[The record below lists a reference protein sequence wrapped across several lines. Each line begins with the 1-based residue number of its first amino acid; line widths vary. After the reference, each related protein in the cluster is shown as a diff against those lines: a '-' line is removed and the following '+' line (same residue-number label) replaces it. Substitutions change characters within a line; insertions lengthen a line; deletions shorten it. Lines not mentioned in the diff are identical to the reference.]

1 MAVGGGTAVVGAYLD
16 DPACPASPSCNSGAA
31 HVFELGPAGWVAAGT
46 LVPADAA
53 AYDQFGHSVSISGDR
68 IAVGSHQDGDA
79 GTSSGAAYV
88 FARSGSQWLEE
99 AKLVAPDGAAQDQ
112 LGRAVAIAGER
123 VLAGAPFDDD
133 AGEGSGAAYVF
144 ELAPQGWV
152 PTAKLTAPG
161 AAAGDWFGY
170 AVALDGD
177 RAVVGAPQPY
187 NGGRGAAY
195 VFDFDGLAWQPRA
208 VLAADDGQPGD
219 RFGDAVAVYGAV
231 VVAGAPS
238 HDGGATGSGA
248 AYVYEPGPG
257 GWTQRAELGASPPEP
272 QAGFGNAVAAWG
284 ERVLAG
290 ARYQDGAATNEGAV
304 HVFERA
310 GGGWPQVEELTAA
323 NPLKSDQL
331 GTSVAL
337 EGDRV
342 LAGALTDGSG
352 YNSGSAYSFRYPCA
366 LLTGSPDQLSVGSG
380 GVQTFGLAV
389 DGAHAL
395 LPYLLLGSLS
405 GTEPGFPISGLVLPL
420 NADAYTLITLLQPG
434 APPLAGSLGTLDASG
449 QATASFTLPPGLPP
463 TLAGQVLNHAFV
475 VIEAT
480 PTLLA
485 VVLASNPVALTLVP

>member
-1 MAVGGGTAVVGAYLD
+1 MSQRLASAGRLLAAGAALLPCVEAQCDLGQLTAPAAEESDHFGISVAVGGGTAVVGAYLD

-238 HDGGATGSGA
+238 HDGGATGSARPTCTSRARGA
-248 AYVYEPGPG
+248 GRSGPSWARVRPSPRPASATRWRPGASASSPGPA
-257 GWTQRAELGASPPEP
+257 TRTARPRTRARSTSSS
-272 QAGFGNAVAAWG
+272 
-284 ERVLAG
+284 
-290 ARYQDGAATNEGAV
+290 ARA
-304 HVFERA
+304 A
-310 GGGWPQVEELTAA
+310 GGRRWRSSRRRT
-323 NPLKSDQL
+323 
-331 GTSVAL
+331 
-337 EGDRV
+337 R
-342 LAGALTDGSG
+342 
-352 YNSGSAYSFRYPCA
+352 
-366 LLTGSPDQLSVGSG
+366 
-380 GVQTFGLAV
+380 
-389 DGAHAL
+389 
-395 LPYLLLGSLS
+395 
-405 GTEPGFPISGLVLPL
+405 
-420 NADAYTLITLLQPG
+420 
-434 APPLAGSLGTLDASG
+434 
-449 QATASFTLPPGLPP
+449 
-463 TLAGQVLNHAFV
+463 
-475 VIEAT
+475 
-480 PTLLA
+480 
-485 VVLASNPVALTLVP
+485 